1 MSSGWRGG
9 VHAGAVQQ
17 VPERLTCDVALETS
31 DDIRFGLPFCEAA
44 FRIGERGR
52 VPAHPDDHDPVER
65 GVRVSMP
72 APVEPVSRGLSR
84 RGGERR
90 HTTERGKGGFR
101 MDPARIVPGHD
112 EQLGRRIGSDP
123 EGGPELRSLLL
134 GEAVELTVMEVHLT
148 MEVQPSVREGP
159 QRVFG
164 GRLRSRD
171 RTWPKPGTSMQER
184 RVGESRELFPEVR
197 RGRHEEGLEGD
208 QRLTPG
214 ADGPCRARP

>member
-1 MSSGWRGG
+1 
-9 VHAGAVQQ
+9 
-17 VPERLTCDVALETS
+17 
-31 DDIRFGLPFCEAA
+31 
-44 FRIGERGR
+44 
-52 VPAHPDDHDPVER
+52 
-65 GVRVSMP
+65 
-72 APVEPVSRGLSR
+72 
-84 RGGERR
+84 
-90 HTTERGKGGFR
+90 

-134 GEAVELTVMEVHLT
+134 GEAVELTVMEVHLA
-148 MEVQPSVREGP
+148 MEVQPSVGEGP